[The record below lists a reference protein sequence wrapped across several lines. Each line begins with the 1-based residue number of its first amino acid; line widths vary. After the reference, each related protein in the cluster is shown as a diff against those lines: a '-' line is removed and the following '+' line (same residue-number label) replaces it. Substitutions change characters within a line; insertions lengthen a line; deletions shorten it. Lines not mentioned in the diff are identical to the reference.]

1 MSFLWDSNIIRH
13 YIDDHPRLLKNL
25 EHISRQE
32 ILLPIVVVAEQLRG
46 RSESILKAEADQ
58 LAIAQERFNQTHV
71 LLNQFQIFYLDK
83 EALSVAARLIKQVKT
98 RKRYADVLV
107 AAQVISGNHILVTRN
122 TKDFRDLLSPKQMQN
137 WIDNDIR

>member
-1 MSFLWDSNIIRH
+1 MIM
-13 YIDDHPRLLKNL
+13 
-25 EHISRQE
+25 
-32 ILLPIVVVAEQLRG
+32 
-46 RSESILKAEADQ
+46 
-58 LAIAQERFNQTHV
+58 RFNQTHV